1 MTNKESKSQAQLPRG
16 FVRLQG
22 SLDYDNWVYTSK
34 AQWETMG
41 ILYVLT
47 ETNPQL
53 EEEVKTVPL
62 TPDQVEVRTL
72 QWRDTEQNRVS
83 IHNTNVV
90 VRRQTAGE
98 ELEEGDLLVADY
110 ATMPDFTSI
119 TRDETA
125 AEKAKRVA
133 KYETDCTKMWSNI
146 VSTCAAEPLS
156 VVRSGTDADKPNGR
170 LAFDVLKAKY
180 DAVTTSTVV
189 SLLKRTF
196 DIQQNGP
203 IERHLE

>member
-34 AQWETMG
+34 AQWVDMG

-83 IHNTNVV
+83 INNTNVV
-90 VRRQTAGE
+90 VTRQTAGE
-98 ELEEGDLLVADY
+98 ELQEGDLLVADY
-110 ATMPDFTSI
+110 ANMPDFTS
-119 TRDETA
+119 TFLEKRYPLRDKGRNYIQT
-125 AEKAKRVA
+125 
-133 KYETDCTKMWSNI
+133 SQ
-146 VSTCAAEPLS
+146 SPL
-156 VVRSGTDADKPNGR
+156 
-170 LAFDVLKAKY
+170 
-180 DAVTTSTVV
+180 
-189 SLLKRTF
+189 
-196 DIQQNGP
+196 
-203 IERHLE
+203 